1 MNSSPSPTPHP
12 EMRLKQQEEHKKDG
26 MVSSIGLLG
35 STLIFILM
43 LIWIVSGAIA
53 FVMSIICF
61 FYDSTMDQKIIGLLL
76 AILLGPF
83 YWFYYIYNTSYCN
96 KYQ

>member
-1 MNSSPSPTPHP
+1 
-12 EMRLKQQEEHKKDG
+12 
-26 MVSSIGLLG
+26 
-35 STLIFILM
+35 LM

-53 FVMSIICF
+53 FIMSIICF

-76 AILLGPF
+76 AMLLGPF